1 MILIVYSDRLP
12 GTKHRERRGIG
23 HVDIRRRDRG
33 GYPCPRILHSGSCT
47 VLNDLEMG
55 IKDASVETSC
65 VEHI

>member
-12 GTKHRERRGIG
+12 GAKHRERCRIG
-23 HVDIRRRDRG
+23 CVDIRRRYRG
-33 GYPCPRILHSGSCT
+33 GLPCQSTLLDGACT

-55 IKDASVETSC
+55 IKDESVETCC